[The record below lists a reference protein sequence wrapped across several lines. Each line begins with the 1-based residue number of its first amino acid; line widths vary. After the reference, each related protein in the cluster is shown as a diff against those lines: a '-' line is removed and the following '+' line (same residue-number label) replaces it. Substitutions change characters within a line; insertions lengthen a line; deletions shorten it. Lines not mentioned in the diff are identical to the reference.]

1 MTTRPSRLLGMAAM
15 SVLIAGGLLL
25 ALPDPFT
32 LIFYVSYVGVGVLLL
47 ARQPGNTVAWLLV
60 LIGSTFLTT
69 TTPGLDVE
77 GLRDG
82 SADGLTWFRAWVSSW
97 GGTVSYLGFFA
108 LAVVFPSGHL
118 PSGIAGRLAALV
130 LLLSGSLVAFMAVA
144 PTMAINPDGTNDI
157 LLPNPFAVLPE
168 ADWWTQLPPGSTGLT
183 IIPVIIALAVAA
195 GSLLVRYRRSSGILR
210 LQLRWLVASMA
221 SIVGCVAF
229 GLVVSTLVGG
239 EAGGFAW
246 LPVVLAFPTVPVAVG
261 VAVSRYRLFEIDR
274 IISRTIAYAGLTI
287 ALFALF
293 VVLNLATQ
301 ALLAPFVGG
310 DGIATA
316 VSTLVVAAAFN
327 PLRLRAQRVV
337 DRRFNRVRY
346 DQERTLDAFVGGL
359 REDLD
364 MERLLGHIR
373 NTVQD
378 AMEPRSIAVWRRDE
392 GRVA

>member
-32 LIFYVSYVGVGVLLL
+32 LMFYVSYVGVGVLLL

-229 GLVVSTLVGG
+229 GLVVSTLLG

-246 LPVVLAFPTVPVAVG
+246 LPVVIAFPTVPVAVG

-274 IISRTIAYAGLTI
+274 IISRTIAYACVTI
-287 ALFALF
+287 ALFVLF
-293 VVLNLATQ
+293 AVINLGTQ

-310 DGIATA
+310 DGVATA
-316 VSTLVVAAAFN
+316 ISTLVVAAAFN
-327 PLRLRAQRVV
+327 PLRVRAQRVV
-337 DRRFNRVRY
+337 DRRFNRARY
-346 DQERTLDAFVGGL
+346 DQERTLAAFSAGL

-364 MERLLGHIR
+364 VDRVLEQVRETVERA
-373 NTVQD
+373 V
-378 AMEPRSIAVWRRDE
+378 EPRMISVWSRD
-392 GRVA
+392 GGPS